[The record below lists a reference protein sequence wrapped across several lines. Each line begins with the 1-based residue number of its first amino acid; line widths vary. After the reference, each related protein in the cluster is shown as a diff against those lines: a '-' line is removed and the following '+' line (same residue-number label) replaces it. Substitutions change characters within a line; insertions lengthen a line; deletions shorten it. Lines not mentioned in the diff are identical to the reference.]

1 MRTFAQKQP
10 QPQKPASSSL
20 ARANIATRGLDHR
33 VHPFFPLQR
42 TGIGNQALQRM
53 VQTNAKELKAGLNS
67 PVSPLV
73 GHDFSRIPIHLP
85 TAGAI
90 QTKLLINKAGDEYEQ
105 EADRVA
111 EKVMNVPAALS
122 PIPALSSSAS
132 VYPSSALQPP
142 GIEGLRSGS
151 LRPRSVETE
160 KSAGNTLTQ
169 TPQAVLQRKVGAVAE
184 SSPKSSLQE
193 GEKKAELE
201 FHSTIAFRNI
211 NSGSSSTGPSE
222 EGFTFLQFQWTVW
235 NAGWETAPEHVD
247 RVTMYKADRC
257 SGCRDEKDELLSM
270 NVTAPSTV
278 PITQPGEGEFK
289 YEAISSIVGMTL
301 PAGHYDVYVDLD
313 VYDEVEEI
321 NEDNNTIFTTFFAKP
336 RNKPEPDTEG
346 EEETIQRKGVGPAP
360 EAGPGVESQLRDLN
374 AGGQPLAR
382 PLRDFFEPR
391 LGYDFGRVR
400 LHTDAR
406 AAESARQLQA
416 KAFTVGRDV
425 FFGAGQYA
433 VEKPEGRHLLA
444 HELTHVAQQT
454 QPPPF
459 NERRP
464 VPSSSSLLAH
474 KPAHRDSLD

>member
-20 ARANIATRGLDHR
+20 ARAHMATRGREHR
-33 VHPFFPLQR
+33 VPPFLPLPR
-42 TGIGNQALQRM
+42 TLIGNQALQRM
-53 VQTNAKELKAGLNS
+53 VQTQAEELQAGVHA

-73 GHDFSRIPIHLP
+73 GHEFSRIPIHPP
-85 TAGAI
+85 TAGAR

-122 PIPALSSSAS
+122 PIPALSTSAG

-142 GIEGLRSGS
+142 AIEGIRSGS
-151 LRPRSVETE
+151 LCPRSVETE
-160 KSAGNTLTQ
+160 KSEGNTLTQ

-193 GEKKAELE
+193 AEKKAELE
-201 FHSTIAFRNI
+201 FHSTIAFKNI

-257 SGCRDEKDELLSM
+257 SGCREEQDELLSM

-301 PAGHYDVYVDLD
+301 QAGHYDVYVDLD

-336 RNKPEPDTEG
+336 RTKPEPDTEG
-346 EEETIQRKGVGPAP
+346 EEGTIQRKEAGPAS
-360 EAGPGVESQLRDLN
+360 EAGPGVASQLRDRN
-374 AGGQPLAR
+374 AGGQPLAP
-382 PLRDFFEPR
+382 PLREFFEPR

-400 LHTDAR
+400 IHTDAR
-406 AAESARQLQA
+406 AADSARKLQA

-433 VEKPEGRHLLA
+433 VDKPEGRQLLA
-444 HELTHVAQQT
+444 HELTHVVQQT
-454 QPPPF
+454 QPTPF
-459 NERRP
+459 KERRP

-474 KPAHRDSLD
+474 EPAPRDSLD